1 MMIYFIGID
10 PGKNGAIYESICS
23 NPGELQ
29 VSSQVAHKMPVLAG
43 KGRKQ
48 YDLREISKLVD
59 QIKRWE
65 GFVTI
70 ERTQPLPPMI
80 KGKPMGS
87 IANFERGQSMGW
99 LWLFEAFGIRYE
111 AVSAQ
116 RWQKEMLADIPGTDT
131 KQRAL
136 VAARR
141 LWPNADWMIP
151 KGCRKPHDG
160 IIDAALICEY
170 GRRRHGASI

>member
-1 MMIYFIGID
+1 MDGMMIYYIGID
-10 PGKNGAIYESICS
+10 PGKNGAIFQHMHTET
-23 NPGELQ
+23 GELPVFGQ
-29 VSSQVAHKMPVLAG
+29 IAYKMPVLVG

-59 QIKRWE
+59 QIKRWD

-99 LWLFEAFGIRYE
+99 LWLFEALGIRYE

-116 RWQKEMLADIPGTDT
+116 RWQKEMLADIPGADT

-170 GRRRHGASI
+170 GRRRHG

>member
-1 MMIYFIGID
+1 MMGIRYFVGID
-10 PGKNGAIYESICS
+10 PGKSGAF
-23 NPGELQ
+23 
-29 VSSQVAHKMPVLAG
+29 VSMTNTGYIEAYKIPVLPG
-43 KGRKQ
+43 SGRKE
-48 YDLREISKLVD
+48 YDLFEISGLLLNLEPAKDLNL
-59 QIKRWE
+59 
-65 GFVTI
+65 FVTI
-70 ERTQPLPPMI
+70 ERPQALPSVI
-80 KGKPMGS
+80 NGKQVGGS

-99 LWLFEAFGIRYE
+99 LWMMTALNIPFET
-111 AVSAQ
+111 VSPR